1 MTYIHENGYG
11 FLVLRKLK
19 DDMYEILLKPGF
31 AVLRKES
38 QILPLELKDSDKE
51 EIVVVR
57 F

>member
-1 MTYIHENGYG
+1 MTYIHENGYS

-51 EIVVVR
+51 EIVFVR